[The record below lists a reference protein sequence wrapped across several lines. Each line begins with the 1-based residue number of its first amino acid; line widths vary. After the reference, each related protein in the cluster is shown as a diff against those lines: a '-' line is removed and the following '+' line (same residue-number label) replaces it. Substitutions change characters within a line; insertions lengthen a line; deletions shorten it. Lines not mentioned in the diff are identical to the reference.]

1 MTKDVLL
8 RIQGLQFLQEENE
21 NPAPVEMITSG
32 DYYKRNGK
40 HYVLYD
46 EVMEGFDGVTKNIV
60 KIQDG
65 CLDVMKKGAANVHM
79 VFEKNKKN
87 ITYYNTP
94 FGSLMIG
101 IDAKDIKIEE
111 KDESIQVN
119 VAYGLEVNCEHMAD
133 CNISMNIQ
141 ARQGADFRIQ

>member
-1 MTKDVLL
+1 
-8 RIQGLQFLQEENE
+8 
-21 NPAPVEMITSG
+21 
-32 DYYKRNGK
+32 
-40 HYVLYD
+40 
-46 EVMEGFDGVTKNIV
+46 
-60 KIQDG
+60 
-65 CLDVMKKGAANVHM
+65 MKKGAANVHM